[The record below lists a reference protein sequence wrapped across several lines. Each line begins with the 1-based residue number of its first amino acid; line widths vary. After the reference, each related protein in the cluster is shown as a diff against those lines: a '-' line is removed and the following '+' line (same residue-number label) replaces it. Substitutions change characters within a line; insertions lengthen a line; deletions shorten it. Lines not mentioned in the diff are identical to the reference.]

1 MKDVGEELQRFE
13 PFRQLSAEGKAL
25 LRRGLVLRSSPA
37 GALLHKGDPVSGAYV
52 VLSGRLRVF
61 TVSRRG
67 TEATLY
73 FVGPG
78 EACVLAM
85 NCLFNDLLYPAFV
98 NAERA
103 TSIAVI
109 PGPVYRRLFESEGS
123 IQNLTV
129 QALSTL
135 VFRLM
140 GELEDLHSNNHRQRL
155 ANFILTHA
163 SRDGVLH
170 ATQQQ
175 LADHLGTTREVIG
188 RLIGELVA
196 GELVRSLRGRIEIRD
211 LFGLQRVEQSDR
223 ARRPVQPAEN
233 GPTTGKEHKAKSA
246 ARKGG

>member
-1 MKDVGEELQRFE
+1 MAHPLKDGAAALERFE
-13 PFRQLSAEGKAL
+13 PFSRLSPEGKAL
-25 LRRGLVLRSSPA
+25 LRRGLVHRNALA

-98 NAERA
+98 DAERS
-103 TSIAVI
+103 TSVAII
-109 PGPVYRRLFESEGS
+109 PGPIYRRLFESETS
-123 IQNLTV
+123 IQDLTV
-129 QALSTL
+129 QALSAL

-140 GELEDLHSNNHRQRL
+140 GELEDVHSSSQRQRL

-163 SRDGVLH
+163 SQDGVLL
-170 ATQQQ
+170 ATQQG
-175 LADHLGTTREVIG
+175 LADHLGTTREVIA
-188 RLIGELVA
+188 RLIGELVSA
-196 GELVRSLRGRIEIRD
+196 ELVRSSRGRIVIRD
-211 LFGLQRVEQSDR
+211 LFGLRRIVIGDQRSRVL
-223 ARRPVQPAEN
+223 P
-233 GPTTGKEHKAKSA
+233 
-246 ARKGG
+246 